1 MAKLTVIPQSHSLA
15 TNRYGVLIDME
26 IAPETASTGE
36 SVYGLSMDIE
46 VNATIVDV
54 QSNAIP
60 SPANIRLVAM
70 QPDFSQC
77 FLQDEDHRLM
87 VSINSIRSNYQIGTY
102 SWNLTLISRQTKN
115 GNNLFRPTSQGNI
128 YCIVTIDSVGGMYQ
142 PEVELNFR
150 MNGVT
155 IDHNNK
161 SHILQI
167 GTLPT
172 IVI

>member
-1 MAKLTVIPQSHSLA
+1 MAKLTVTPQSHSL
-15 TNRYGVLIDME
+15 TNNRYGILIDME
-26 IAPETASTGE
+26 IAPEIANTGE
-36 SVYGLSMDIE
+36 SIYGLSIDID

-54 QSNAIP
+54 QSNSIP

-70 QPDFSQC
+70 QPDFRNC

-87 VSINSIRSNYQIGTY
+87 VSINSIRSNYQVGSY
-102 SWNLTLISRQTKN
+102 SWNLTLVSRQTRS
-115 GNNLFRPTSQGNI
+115 GENLFRASNQGVI

-155 IDHNNK
+155 IDHNNR
-161 SHILQI
+161 SHVLQI
-167 GTLPT
+167 GNVPA